1 MIVHVTSTALLI
13 NDIQG
18 IVRRTNLYI
27 QKKKN
32 RKEEKKMEILKKS
45 KELTTE
51 EMYYLTMSPETQK
64 MSDNIGQVV
73 DIEAWIIY
81 QDVNKDGEM
90 QKILSI
96 LTPEGETLATNSA
109 TFMGDF
115 ERLMDLFS
123 QNNETVKRVEIISG
137 TSKAGRQFVTVKYA
151 K

>member
-1 MIVHVTSTALLI
+1 MYVTSTALLI
-13 NDIQG
+13 NDTQG

-27 QKKKN
+27 QKLKN

-51 EMYYLTMSPETQK
+51 EMYYLTMSPDTQK

-81 QDVNKDGEM
+81 QDINKDGEM

-96 LTPEGETLATNSA
+96 LTPEGETLATNSS

>member
-27 QKKKN
+27 QKLKK

-123 QNNETVKRVEIISG
+123 QNNESVKRVEIISG

>member
-1 MIVHVTSTALLI
+1 
-13 NDIQG
+13 
-18 IVRRTNLYI
+18 
-27 QKKKN
+27 
-32 RKEEKKMEILKKS
+32 MEILKKS

-81 QDVNKDGEM
+81 QDVNKDGDM